1 MRKEGRM
8 KLQLLECWKKEEECF
23 ENAVMK
29 DVNGKEFKWPRI
41 KPVAKDCIFSY
52 LADLKRR
59 VNPYK

>member
-1 MRKEGRM
+1 M